1 MIVNQAK
8 TEIIHISRSK
18 MEPVTVH
25 IGNDAVKTQ
34 KSMKV
39 LGIQMDSRLNW
50 SEHISATVNKMNKF
64 TGALKFIRKRLNE
77 KQFLQVL
84 TSQYYGTC
92 YYGSP
97 VWLGSHTRVM
107 DIRKLNGLHYR
118 LLRSTIE
125 NWQKRKNTSKSELD
139 NLGRARPSTWSQYT
153 VSSTAIKILRDDKP
167 TRLSEHLLE
176 SIYCEE
182 RSGRV
187 KFFDNSKLKQGRQAL
202 GNRLQVFEKIET
214 PITFKESN
222 DVIRTMLKKEFNMN
236 KMGDGK
242 DVVVSITNV

>member
-1 MIVNQAK
+1 
-8 TEIIHISRSK
+8 

-125 NWQKRKNTSKSELD
+125 NW
-139 NLGRARPSTWSQYT
+139 
-153 VSSTAIKILRDDKP
+153 
-167 TRLSEHLLE
+167 H
-176 SIYCEE
+176 
-182 RSGRV
+182 
-187 KFFDNSKLKQGRQAL
+187 
-202 GNRLQVFEKIET
+202 
-214 PITFKESN
+214 
-222 DVIRTMLKKEFNMN
+222 
-236 KMGDGK
+236 
-242 DVVVSITNV
+242 